1 MDGVGHNMEIEY
13 HVPVLKELTMSQ
25 TSIILIVVAVVIL
38 VVALVM
44 KKMKS

>member
-1 MDGVGHNMEIEY
+1 MY
-13 HVPVLKELTMSQ
+13 LFKELTMGKYN
-25 TSIILIVVAVVIL
+25 IILIVVAVVIL